1 MKLQAYNEAL
11 KLWSKCQQLGVFNLS
26 FRDILETMYQTAQF
40 EQNYIKAS
48 IIQSLIKEDIIK

>member
-26 FRDILETMYQTAQF
+26 FRDILETMYQTAQYKK
-40 EQNYIKAS
+40 NYVEAS
-48 IIQSLIKEDIIK
+48 IIQELISEDIIK